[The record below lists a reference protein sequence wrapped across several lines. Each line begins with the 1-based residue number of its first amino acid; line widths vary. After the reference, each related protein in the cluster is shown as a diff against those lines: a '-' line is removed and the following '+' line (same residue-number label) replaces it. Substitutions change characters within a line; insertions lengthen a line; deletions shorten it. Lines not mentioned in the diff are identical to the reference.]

1 MATDHTLIAEA
12 IEAAKDGKSPDELL
26 GECPYNAR
34 RLHDELSERGIEA
47 HIICGGLDR
56 PEEDGRP
63 TSMEEAEEMGAVHW
77 WDEAFVEESWYTLDI
92 AAEIPGRRGDYI
104 NTRDRPA
111 AYIPFEIDP
120 PDTEVF
126 ASR

>member
-12 IEAAKDGKSPDELL
+12 IEVAKDGKSPDELL

-47 HIICGGLDR
+47 HIICGGLDQ
-56 PEEDGRP
+56 PNEGGRP
-63 TSMEEAEEMGAVHW
+63 ASMKEAEEMGAVHW
-77 WDEAFVEESWYTLDI
+77 WTEAFVEGSWRTLDI
-92 AAEIPGRRGDYI
+92 AAEVPGRRGEDI
-104 NTRDRPA
+104 NTRERPP
-111 AYIPFEIDP
+111 AYIPFEIKP

>member
-1 MATDHTLIAEA
+1 MAGNSVIVDATT
-12 IEAAKDGKSPDELL
+12 AARDGKKPSELL

-34 RLHDELSERGIEA
+34 RLHDELQKRGVES

-56 PEEDGRP
+56 PSEDGRP
-63 TSMEEAEEMGAVHW
+63 TSMKEAEEMGAVHW
-77 WDEAFVEESWYTLDI
+77 WVESLVKGCWRTLDI
-92 AAEIPGRRGDYI
+92 ASEVPGRRGDYI
-104 NTRDRPA
+104 NSRERPP